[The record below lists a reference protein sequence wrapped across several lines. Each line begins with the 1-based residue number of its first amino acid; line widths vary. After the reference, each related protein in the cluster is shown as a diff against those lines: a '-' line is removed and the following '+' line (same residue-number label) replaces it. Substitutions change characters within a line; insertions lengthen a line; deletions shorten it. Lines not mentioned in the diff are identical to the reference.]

1 MEATNEAFFSK
12 TLSQAKTSIASGD
25 NTWKVFRSWTLPGSD
40 TNYKVADD
48 EQVVVKVLKSGT
60 ETQHPLSTDSVL
72 VTYRARLLPSTT
84 YPMDWHLC
92 RLTLADTIQQ
102 PTEPLSFQL

>member
-1 MEATNEAFFSK
+1 MACLFVASCSNDIVDKEEYPNWKATNEAFFSK

-48 EQVVVKVLKSGT
+48 EQVVVKVLKV
-60 ETQHPLSTDSVL
+60 EPQHNILYLPI
-72 VTYRARLLPSTT
+72 ACWLLIEHVFFLQQLT
-84 YPMDWHLC
+84 PMD
-92 RLTLADTIQQ
+92 
-102 PTEPLSFQL
+102 